1 MSYGGSGHQTNQTM
15 LGQVPAKT
23 KSSSHNQTITN
34 YNRSKDCRRWSENFP
49 PVGCF
54 LHPADFQ
61 LHTPASPIC
70 RHCCKHWQT
79 LAEPF
84 LEEQIKENLPA
95 VLGWT
100 AKVGDGSTAKVGDG
114 SMSKVGDGSMA
125 KEKELAVRGM
135 YGCASIVP

>member
-1 MSYGGSGHQTNQTM
+1 M
-15 LGQVPAKT
+15 
-23 KSSSHNQTITN
+23 
-34 YNRSKDCRRWSENFP
+34 
-49 PVGCF
+49 GCF

-79 LAEPF
+79 LAEPY
-84 LEEQIKENLPA
+84 LEEQKKENLPA
-95 VLGWT
+95 VLGST
-100 AKVGDGSTAKVGDG
+100 AKVGDGSTANVGDGSTAKVGDG